1 MKNKRMWIV
10 SIVLGFLLVALL
22 AYTIF
27 QEKEGVVIKVEN
39 IPDLTL
45 VTVEGKE
52 IKLSDYRGKV
62 LLLNFWAVWCPPCKE
77 ELPIFEK
84 VYSKYRSLG
93 FEVVAVNMDTSEDTF
108 REFLRNNPYSF
119 TMVRPK
125 GDLENRLKL
134 FGFPTSYLIDKEG
147 NVVKVKMGI
156 YRELEEDVAK
166 LLK

>member
-1 MKNKRMWIV
+1 MKKAWIV
-10 SIVLGFLLVALL
+10 SATLGAILVLLLV
-22 AYTIF
+22 YTAF
-27 QEKEGVVIKVEN
+27 QEKSGVN
-39 IPDLTL
+39 IGMNNLPPDLTFISAD
-45 VTVEGKE
+45 GKE